1 MNTMTQDILREQQ
14 LAELALAIKH
24 HDHHYN
30 MSDDHGVWRR
40 GVKERE
46 FLTEKLDEL
55 FNKKS
60 EALEFWNEHAPK
72 GCGYTKA
79 WIEALK
85 AKGN

>member
-1 MNTMTQDILREQQ
+1 MNNTPQDILREQH

-30 MSDDHGVWRR
+30 MSDDNSVWRA
-40 GVKERE
+40 GVRERE
-46 FLTEKLDEL
+46 VINEALDEM
-55 FNKKS
+55 FSKKS
-60 EALEFWNEHAPK
+60 EALEFWNEHAPD
-72 GCGYTKA
+72 GRGYTKA